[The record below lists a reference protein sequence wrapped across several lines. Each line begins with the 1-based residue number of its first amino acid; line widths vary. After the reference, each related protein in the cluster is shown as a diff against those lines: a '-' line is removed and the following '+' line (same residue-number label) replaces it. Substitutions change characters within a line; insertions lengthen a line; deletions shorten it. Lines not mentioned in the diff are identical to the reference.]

1 MLRLNDSFFL
11 YFCFFSI
18 VSEKYHELFVW
29 GGTFYEQHW
38 SDALYGFTTVPLD
51 YLEKIEPIVFERIG
65 DTKERAIGD
74 QMRSYLH
81 KEGTDYTELMCFANY
96 AGGIDVYLRVS
107 TWAVDTWQ
115 LYKITDQSAPED
127 WHKSMTMR
135 YHSKMVYTIDDVYEA
150 GGDDNGTKRKAEDAP
165 MEDDAMVKK
174 HKPEE
179 PMDDDAMDKKH
190 KPEEPMD
197 DDAMDKKQKEPME
210 DDAMDTA
217 GENL

>member
-1 MLRLNDSFFL
+1 
-11 YFCFFSI
+11 
-18 VSEKYHELFVW
+18 
-29 GGTFYEQHW
+29 
-38 SDALYGFTTVPLD
+38 
-51 YLEKIEPIVFERIG
+51 
-65 DTKERAIGD
+65 
-74 QMRSYLH
+74 MRSYLR

-115 LYKITDQSAPED
+115 LYKITDQSEPED

-150 GGDDNGTKRKAEDAP
+150 GGDDKGTKRKAEDVP
-165 MEDDAMVKK
+165 MK
-174 HKPEE
+174 EE
-179 PMDDDAMDKKH
+179 VAMDKKH
-190 KPEEPMD
+190 KTEEPMD

-210 DDAMDTA
+210 DDAMDKA